1 MSVGEELV
9 RRGLVTKEHLRLA
22 LERQVVFGGRLG
34 TNIVE
39 LGILKEEELSN
50 FLSEIQKVPVA
61 DTSELMNV
69 NEETIAALSPKLAEK
84 YKAVPFR
91 KEKNRLHVA
100 MLDPRDIQATDEL
113 RFVSGFDIIP
123 YIASEL
129 RILFAL
135 ERYYGIKRDLRFIS
149 ILDREDP
156 RSYAAQP
163 GKNVK
168 EPDEKLLK
176 KVKEA
181 FASIKEREEIAGL
194 LISECKK
201 VAKRIALFILKDQ
214 EVKGWISRD
223 LEIKDFSA
231 NSALPGIFNEV
242 LMRKVY
248 YRGPL
253 LQVPGNS
260 ELIEKL
266 EGAPQ
271 DSILVPV
278 NIRDRII
285 CLLYADNG
293 NKGVLDANV
302 TYINR
307 LSNMA
312 ALSFEL
318 LIIKKKL
325 MEL

>member
-9 RRGLVTKEHLRLA
+9 KKGLVTKEHLKLA

-39 LGILKEEELSN
+39 LGILKEEELSK
-50 FLSEIQKVPVA
+50 FLSELHKVPVA
-61 DTSELMNV
+61 DTAELMNV
-69 NEETIAALSPKLAEK
+69 AEDTIAALGPKLAEK
-84 YKAVPFR
+84 YKVVPFR

-100 MLDPRDIQATDEL
+100 MLDPRNIQAMEDL
-113 RFVSGFDIIP
+113 RFLSGYDIIP

-149 ILDREDP
+149 ILDRETG
-156 RSYAAQP
+156 YLEAKL
-163 GKNVK
+163 GKK
-168 EPDEKLLK
+168 SETADENLLQ

-201 VAKRIALFILKDQ
+201 VAKRVALFILKGQ

-223 LEIKDFSA
+223 LDIKDFTAGSA
-231 NSALPGIFNEV
+231 MPGIFSEV

-253 LQVPGNS
+253 LQIPGNS

-271 DSILVPV
+271 DCILVPV
-278 NIRDRII
+278 NIRDRVI

-302 TYINR
+302 TYINH